1 MARKLRLEFAG
12 ACYHVRHRGNDRRD
26 LFAQGGAESF
36 LNPSPMPI
44 QFPIRNFEVFSPAKF
59 IAALVAQI
67 PPKGVPLV
75 RYYGWY
81 SNKSQRLTLHLAQF
95 SGPAHQHR
103 SHSQRVHL
111 PHADRL
117 RARSAGRTHQS
128 IFHRP
133 RDPLVVQ
140 LLENFQR
147 ERAVAEHD
155 VVE

>member
-81 SNKSQRLTLHLAQF
+81 SNKTRGLRQQRATAAAG
-95 SGPAHQHR
+95 SAPTA
-103 SHSQRVHL
+103 L
-111 PHADRL
+111 PPP
-117 RARSAGRTHQS
+117 
-128 IFHRP
+128 P
-133 RDPLVVQ
+133 RRRRIGWRELIKQVWGADPLKCPLCSG
-140 LLENFQR
+140 LLR
-147 ERAVAEHD
+147 PIAV
-155 VVE
+155 